1 MDSADLNDNESNL
14 AEIGA
19 DVDGEDEDFF
29 AQSEVEGE
37 DDELMFNEVAE
48 FLAQISEEDKSTLY
62 TLVNQVLAEQYSED
76 GNILLA

>member
-1 MDSADLNDNESNL
+1 MDGADLNDNESTL

-29 AQSEVEGE
+29 AQSEIERE

>member
-29 AQSEVEGE
+29 AQSGIEGE
-37 DDELMFNEVAE
+37 DDELMFSEVAE
-48 FLAQISEEDKSTLY
+48 FLAQISEEDKSTLH
-62 TLVNQVLAEQYSED
+62 TLVN
-76 GNILLA
+76 